1 MAEGKEKPKK
11 ERYDPQEAEPMWQKF
26 WEEKGIYKFNA
37 KDKGEVYSIDT
48 PPPTVSGK
56 MHLGHS
62 FSYSQ
67 QDFIARYKKMRGFNV
82 FYPFGTDDNGLP
94 TKLLIEKEKGV
105 SASKMS
111 RKEFVQLCLKTLKEE
126 LRPKYVADW
135 KRIGMSCDFD
145 MFYTTINEHCQKIS
159 QKSFLDL
166 YKDGREYRTE
176 APAMYCPK
184 CQTAISQVEC
194 EDKEIPS
201 FFNDVVFKVDGKDL
215 IIATTR
221 PELLPAC
228 VAVFYHPDDK
238 RYKKYKGK
246 TANVPLFDFEVPIL
260 EDPKADP
267 EKGTGIVMC
276 CTFGDST
283 DTEWQKAH
291 HLPIKEAISKEGKM
305 TKITGKYDGMSIV
318 TARKMIIEDMKDQRL
333 LVSQEPIKH
342 AVNVHERCGTPIEF
356 VHSKQWFIKYLDLK
370 EDMLR
375 WGKELKWFPE
385 HMKNRYDNWVQG
397 LQWDWCISRQLPFG
411 VPFPVWYCKDCD
423 EVITAEEK
431 DLPVDP
437 VDDKPPVDKC
447 PKCGSKNFIP
457 EKDIINTWATSSLT
471 PQIAAALVP
480 EMYEQIYPMS
490 LRPQAHDI
498 ISFWLFNT
506 VVKSRLH
513 NKANPWKDV
522 VISGWAL
529 DPHGKKMSKSKGN
542 VVEPQVMIEKYS
554 ADCLRFWAAG
564 SKLGDDLPFQEKD
577 FVTAQKIITKLWN
590 AAKFAAMHLEDYNPE
605 EEVELE
611 AYDKAV
617 LSKMNRM
624 IDTCTK
630 YFDNYEYSKTKSDV
644 EAFFWQNICDFYLEI
659 AKDRLYN
666 PDKRGEM
673 QRKSAQ
679 HTLYNLI
686 LTTIKMLAPIMP
698 HITEEIYQ
706 KYFKK
711 NEKAESIHVSE
722 WPSVDKKLIDE
733 NAELIGDVVDFA
745 VERVRRAKS
754 EQNVSLKE
762 PIKKLVIEAKIDE
775 EGFEKIKEDLKG
787 VTHAEEIGFETIK
800 PDSEKDM
807 ECVIDI

>member
-1 MAEGKEKPKK
+1 MAEDNKK
-11 ERYDPQEAEPMWQKF
+11 SKNKYNPSEAEPKWQKF
-26 WEEKGIYKFNA
+26 WDENGVYKFDPKA
-37 KDKGEVYSIDT
+37 KGEIFSIDT

-67 QDFIARYKKMRGFNV
+67 QDFIARYKKMKGFNV

-94 TKLLIEKEKGV
+94 TKLLIEKEKKVKAADMG
-105 SASKMS
+105 
-111 RKEFVQLCLKTLKEE
+111 RKDFVQLCLKVLKDE
-126 LRPKYVADW
+126 LRPKYIADW
-135 KRIGMSCDFD
+135 KRIGMSCDFE
-145 MFYTTINEHCQKIS
+145 MFYTTINDHCQRIS

-166 YKDGREYRTE
+166 YKIGREYRTE

-194 EDKEIPS
+194 EDKELSS

-228 VAVFYHPDDK
+228 AAVFYHPDDK
-238 RYKKYKGK
+238 RYQKYKGK
-246 TANVPLFDFEVPIL
+246 NAKVPLFDFEVPIL

-283 DTEWQKAH
+283 DAEWQKAH
-291 HLPIKEAISKEGKM
+291 HLPIKEAINKQGKM
-305 TKITGKYDGMSIV
+305 TKISGKYEGMSIE
-318 TARKMIIEDMKDQRL
+318 TARKMIIDDMKDKRL
-333 LVSQEPIKH
+333 LISQKPIKH

-370 EDMLR
+370 EDMLK
-375 WGKELKWFPE
+375 WGKELNWFPG
-385 HMKNRYDNWVQG
+385 HMRNRYENWVKG

-411 VPFPVWYCKDCD
+411 IPFPVWYCKDCD
-423 EVITAEEK
+423 EVITADEK
-431 DLPVDP
+431 NLPVDP
-437 VDDKPPVDKC
+437 VEDKPPVDKC
-447 PKCGSKNFIP
+447 PKCGSSEFIP

-480 EMYEQIYPMS
+480 DMYDKIYPMS

-506 VVKSRLH
+506 VVKSRIH
-513 NKANPWKDV
+513 NKINPWKDV

-542 VVEPQVMIEKYS
+542 VVSPQVMIEKYS

-577 FVTAQKIITKLWN
+577 FVTGQKIITKLWN
-590 AAKFAAMHLEDYNPE
+590 AAKFAAMHLEDYNHE

-611 AYDKAV
+611 EYDRAV
-617 LSKMNRM
+617 LSKLNVM
-624 IDTCTK
+624 IENCTK
-630 YFDNYEYSKTKSDV
+630 YFDNYEYSKTKNDV
-644 EAFFWQNICDFYLEI
+644 EAFFWQNICDYYLEI

-666 PDKRGEM
+666 PDKRGKM

-679 HTLYNLI
+679 YTLYRLI
-686 LTTIKMLAPIMP
+686 LSTIKMFAPIMP
-698 HITEEIYQ
+698 YITEEIYQ
-706 KYFKK
+706 LYFKK
-711 NEKAESIHVSE
+711 NEKAESVHLSG
-722 WPSVDKKLIDE
+722 WPSADKTLIDS
-733 NAELIGDVVDFA
+733 NAEFIGDLVNSA
-745 VERVRRAKS
+745 VEYVRRAKS
-754 EQNVSLKE
+754 EQNISLKE
-762 PIKKLVIEAKIDE
+762 PIKRIVIEAKISQDS
-775 EGFEKIKEDLKG
+775 FEKIKDDIKG
-787 VTHAEEIGFETIK
+787 VTHAEEVSFEAIK
-800 PDSEKDM
+800 PESKKDSEFI
-807 ECVIDI
+807 IDI